1 MKYLKELAIILLF
14 SLGGE
19 VCHALIPLPIPA
31 SIYGMVLLLAA
42 FLLKLLKVE
51 KVEKTGNFLVS
62 LFPLL
67 FVAPAVGL
75 VAHWELLRDNLW
87 QIAIVVVVSTV
98 LTFGCSGMLTKLL
111 RKGGDGNG

>member
-1 MKYLKELAIILLF
+1 MKYLKELSIILLF
-14 SLGGE
+14 SLAGE
-19 VCHALIPLPIPA
+19 VCQALIPLPIPA

-51 KVEKTGNFLVS
+51 AVEKTGNFLVS

-75 VAHWELLRDNLW
+75 MVHWALLRDNLL
-87 QIAIVVVVSTV
+87 QIAIVVVLSTA
-98 LTFGCSGMLTKLL
+98 LTFGISGMLAKLV
-111 RKGGDGNG
+111 RKGGDSDA